1 MLNMYKSLKK
11 LHWSIFVLALS
22 SGVIMTGFM
31 MMLPLLPLYAE
42 QLDFSEY
49 EIGLLVGAFFI
60 GRVLLQFPLGVLSDQ
75 VGRRRIM
82 SASLL
87 LFTISTGAFALTTE
101 RPSMMLLRLLQGI
114 ASSGFAVTS
123 QSYINDRTNKELRG
137 LANGVTS
144 SAINI
149 GVIAGP
155 VLGGVLA
162 QAYNIQFPFWIGGM
176 LGALC
181 FLLSLAIPHINVR
194 ERISSRNDLVPR
206 LSQIRRVFSSVFSLP
221 SFSLSLIHF
230 LYMMSIAIFL
240 TSAPILTA
248 FVLEWSS
255 SEIALAFA
263 ISGAAAAISSP
274 FLGQLSDHIGR
285 IRVMALGLVIFGIQ
299 GVIIYIHPGSWLVIA
314 AFALGGAGTPAYF
327 NAFFSLIGDVT
338 VPRER
343 GAVTGFVGSFGE
355 WGSFIGSSLLVPL
368 TWRGIGVSAPM
379 AAYVC
384 VSLLTLILILV
395 IRAPLQRQVGQEVYK
410 DQ

>member
-1 MLNMYKSLKK
+1 MLKSLKQ

-31 MMLPLLPLYAE
+31 MMLPLLPQYAE
-42 QLDFSEY
+42 HLGFGEY
-49 EIGLLVGAFFI
+49 DIGLIVGAFFV
-60 GRVLLQFPLGVLSDQ
+60 GRVLLQFPLGILSDR

-87 LFTISTGAFALTTE
+87 LFTISTAAFALTTE
-101 RPSMMLLRLLQGI
+101 RPSMMLLRFLQGI
-114 ASSGFAVTS
+114 AASGFAVTS
-123 QSYINDRTNKELRG
+123 QSYINDRTSSELRG

-162 QAYNIQFPFWIGGM
+162 QVYDIQFPFWIGGT
-176 LGALC
+176 LGAIC
-181 FLLSLAIPHINVR
+181 FLLSLAIPHINADGQ
-194 ERISSRNDLVPR
+194 SSSWDDLIPR
-206 LSQIRRVFSSVFSLP
+206 MSHIRRVFSSVFSLP
-221 SFSLSLIHF
+221 SFSLSLVHF

-240 TSAPILTA
+240 TSAPILTS
-248 FVLEWSS
+248 FVLDWNS

-274 FLGQLSDHIGR
+274 FLGQLSDRIGR
-285 IRVMALGLVIFGIQ
+285 ILVMALGLAVFVAQ
-299 GVIIYIHPGSWLVIA
+299 GVIIYIHPNSWLVIA

-338 VPRER
+338 VSRER

-355 WGSFIGSSLLVPL
+355 W
-368 TWRGIGVSAPM
+368 
-379 AAYVC
+379 
-384 VSLLTLILILV
+384 
-395 IRAPLQRQVGQEVYK
+395 
-410 DQ
+410 

>member
-1 MLNMYKSLKK
+1 MYRSLKK

-31 MMLPLLPLYAE
+31 MMLPLLPQYAE
-42 QLDFSEY
+42 QLGFGEY
-49 EIGLLVGAFFI
+49 DIGLLVAAFFV
-60 GRVLLQFPLGVLSDQ
+60 GRVLLQFPLGVLSDR

-87 LFTISTGAFALTTE
+87 LFTISTAAYALTTD
-101 RPSMMLLRLLQGI
+101 RSSMMILRLLQGI
-114 ASSGFAVTS
+114 ASSGFAVAS
-123 QSYINDRTNKELRG
+123 QSYINDRTPTELRG

-162 QAYNIQFPFWIGGM
+162 QAYNIQFPFWIGGA
-176 LGALC
+176 LGAIC

-194 ERISSRNDLVPR
+194 GQVTGWDDLIPR
-206 LSQIRRVFSSVFSLP
+206 WSHARRVISSVFCLP
-221 SFSLSLIHF
+221 SFSLSLIQF
-230 LYMMSIAIFL
+230 LLMMTIAIFM

-248 FVLEWSS
+248 EMLAWSS
-255 SEIALAFA
+255 SDIALAFA

-274 FLGQLSDHIGR
+274 FLGQLSDNIGR
-285 IRVMALGLVIFGIQ
+285 IRVMAFGMLTLMGQAVI
-299 GVIIYIHPGSWLVIA
+299 VYLHPNTWVVMA

-338 VPRER
+338 LPQER

-355 WGSFIGSSLLVPL
+355 WGSIIGSSLLVPF
-368 TWRGIGVSAPM
+368 TWRSFGVSAPM
-379 AAYVC
+379 AADVL
-384 VSLLTLILILV
+384 VSLLTLVLILA
-395 IRAPLQRQVGQEVYK
+395 IRIPLQRRVGNRDCTLER
-410 DQ
+410 

>member
-1 MLNMYKSLKK
+1 MLKSLKQ

-31 MMLPLLPLYAE
+31 MMLPLLPQYAE
-42 QLDFSEY
+42 HLGFGEY
-49 EIGLLVGAFFI
+49 DIGLIVGAFFV
-60 GRVLLQFPLGVLSDQ
+60 GRVLLQFPLGILSDR

-87 LFTISTGAFALTTE
+87 LFTISTAAFALTTE
-101 RPSMMLLRLLQGI
+101 RPSMMLLRFLQGI
-114 ASSGFAVTS
+114 AASGFAVTS
-123 QSYINDRTNKELRG
+123 QSYINDRTSSELRG

-162 QAYNIQFPFWIGGM
+162 QVYDIQFPFWIGGT
-176 LGALC
+176 LGAIC
-181 FLLSLAIPHINVR
+181 FLLSLAIPHINADGQ
-194 ERISSRNDLVPR
+194 SSSWDDLIPR
-206 LSQIRRVFSSVFSLP
+206 MSHIRRVFSSVFSLP
-221 SFSLSLIHF
+221 SFSLSLVHF

-240 TSAPILTA
+240 TSAPILTS
-248 FVLEWSS
+248 FVLDWNS

-274 FLGQLSDHIGR
+274 FLGQLSDRIGR
-285 IRVMALGLVIFGIQ
+285 IQVMALGLAVFVAQ
-299 GVIIYIHPGSWLVIA
+299 GVIIYIHPNSWLVIA

-338 VPRER
+338 VSRER

-355 WGSFIGSSLLVPL
+355 WGSIIGSSLLVPL
-368 TWRGIGVSAPM
+368 TWRSIGVSAPM
-379 AAYVC
+379 AAYVS
-384 VSLLTLILILV
+384 VSLLTLILIMA
-395 IRAPLQRQVGQEVYK
+395 IRKPLQRQVG
-410 DQ
+410 